1 MNPTYQYR
9 AIVTKAYDADTVTM
23 DIDLGLNSWLK
34 DQTIRLFGINAPEM
48 RGPEKAD
55 GKRARDYLRGRIIG
69 REVIV
74 ETHKDKKGK
83 YGRWLGTI
91 YLDNVDINRALV
103 EAGHAEYH
111 DY

>member
-1 MNPTYQYR
+1 MNPAYQYR

-23 DIDLGLNSWLK
+23 DIDLGLNSWLM

-55 GKRARDYLRGRIIG
+55 GKRARDYLRERIVG

-103 EAGHAEYH
+103 DAGHAKYH